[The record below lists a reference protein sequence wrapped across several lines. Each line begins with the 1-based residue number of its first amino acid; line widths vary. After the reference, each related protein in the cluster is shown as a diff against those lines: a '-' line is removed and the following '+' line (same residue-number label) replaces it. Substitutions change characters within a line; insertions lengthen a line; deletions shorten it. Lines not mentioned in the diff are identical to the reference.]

1 MFGGAKERFEHVRL
15 AVARLHEV
23 QLMIMNDCDEWRP
36 PSVSA
41 RHSTPDPTANA
52 AIRRVDELEGKLKA
66 LHAEESELIGTIG
79 EALVII
85 RAVRDGLG
93 DKYANVIEWR
103 YIDCMSWEFIKDEHD
118 VTRQTCYNWTNIAFD
133 WIDSI
138 GITRI
143 LAGDLE
149 I

>member
-1 MFGGAKERFEHVRL
+1 M
-15 AVARLHEV
+15 HEV

-36 PSVSA
+36 PSVSS

-52 AIRRVDELEGKLKA
+52 AIRHVDELEGKLKA
-66 LHAEESELIGTIG
+66 LREEESELIDMIG
-79 EALVII
+79 EAIVVIE
-85 RAVRDGLG
+85 AVREGLG
-93 DKYANVIEWR
+93 NKYADILEWF
-103 YIDCMSWEFIKDEHD
+103 YIDCLTWEDIRRAHD
-118 VTRQTCYNWTNIAFD
+118 VPKTTGYRDRCIAFD

>member
-1 MFGGAKERFEHVRL
+1 MHD
-15 AVARLHEV
+15 V

-36 PSVSA
+36 PSVSS

-52 AIRRVDELEGKLKA
+52 AIRNVDELEGKLRA
-66 LHAEESELIGTIG
+66 LREEESELIDMIG
-79 EALVII
+79 EALAII
-85 RAVRDGLG
+85 QAVRDGLG
-93 DKYANVIEWR
+93 NKYADVLEWR
-103 YIDCMSWEFIKDEHD
+103 YIDCMTWDNIKREYD
-118 VTRQTCYNWTNIAFD
+118 VAKQTGRYRLNIAFD

>member
-1 MFGGAKERFEHVRL
+1 MGSAKERFEHVRL

-23 QLMIMNDCDEWRP
+23 QIMIMNDCDEWRP
-36 PSVSA
+36 PSVSS
-41 RHSTPDPTANA
+41 RHSTPDPTASA

-66 LHAEESELIGTIG
+66 LREEENDLIEIIG
-79 EALVII
+79 ESLVII

-93 DKYANVIEWR
+93 DKYADVIEWR
-103 YIDCMSWEFIKDEHD
+103 YIDCMSWDYIKDEYD
-118 VTRQTCYNWTNIAFD
+118 VTRQTCRNWMNIAFD

-138 GITRI
+138 GVTRI
-143 LAGDLE
+143 MAGDLE